1 MNEAKVRYLKPDAT
15 EFDNALSQLAVALA
29 DGVPHKLIE
38 DLLVLG
44 EDMDNLRY
52 VDSYPTN
59 ASVIT
64 ISIKEPLNNVAQ
76 VTYNSSWGVSETLEP
91 HMGGSY
97 GVRGEAR
104 KAPKSPQWGRG
115 SDTPLR
121 WAQVGPMKPPG
132 DAPLLSGW

>member
-1 MNEAKVRYLKPDAT
+1 MNEAKVIYLKPDAT

-64 ISIKEPLNNVAQ
+64 ISIKL
-76 VTYNSSWGVSETLEP
+76 SERFLHILAAMRTNKVEN
-91 HMGGSY
+91 
-97 GVRGEAR
+97 
-104 KAPKSPQWGRG
+104 
-115 SDTPLR
+115 TPL
-121 WAQVGPMKPPG
+121 VN
-132 DAPLLSGW
+132 